1 MKKYTILSAIML
13 AASNLFAQNDT
24 IGAVIQVENDYAPVV
39 VKATK
44 MGFTPQIEIASD
56 QTPLDLVFSQKGEPF
71 GRFVSQRNVKD
82 VLPTQE
88 MRLPGY
94 ARLGYGTGNNLDLK
108 AAYRFTFGKRDN
120 LNLFAS
126 MDGYNTDIDYSD
138 TDWRSRFYAT
148 AIAADYTHNFDN
160 LALGVEADIKNCVFN
175 YMQPA
180 FYANNRVMPQTTDKQ
195 NSGSYALLVKAAS
208 KTMGALSYKAYAG
221 FTINNR
227 KYSASVADNITE
239 TRLRAGGT
247 VRYELPHVNL
257 YNLGANIDIDGFI
270 HNSALKPDDG
280 PGIHDRYSD
289 YTLIRLN
296 PFGNLRFGDWKARIG
311 IHADLVTANSPFF
324 AVAPDIKLEGE
335 IAKDI
340 SLYAAATGGR
350 KAASFETLD
359 ALSPYW
365 NYIPGIK
372 QLAAVYNLCDVS
384 VGVRTTVGALYT
396 NLYAGFSYT
405 IDDLMPT
412 IDQSS
417 SILFTKF
424 IQDDSRDIYIGINAG
439 YDFGGILNV
448 EGNIRYDRWGCSGSD
463 DLLMYKPMLTAGL
476 KARARIIEGL
486 YANIGYT
493 FTNYTSGN
501 DDLKIEDKSYLEA
514 RVSYRLQEQVNLFLQ
529 GNNLLN
535 CEYEL
540 YPGCMAQGVNAMV
553 GASINF

>member
-1 MKKYTILSAIML
+1 MKRYTILSAIML
-13 AASNLFAQNDT
+13 ITSNLFAQNDT
-24 IGAVIQVENDYAPVV
+24 IGAVIQVENDYSPVV
-39 VKATK
+39 VKANK

-56 QTPLDLVFSQKGEPF
+56 YTPLDLVFSQKGEPF
-71 GRFVSQRNVKD
+71 NRFVSQRNVKD

-88 MRLPGY
+88 MLLPGY

-108 AAYRFTFGKRDN
+108 AAYQFTFGKSDR

-126 MDGYNTDIDYSD
+126 MDGYNTDIDCSD
-138 TDWRSRFYAT
+138 EEWRSRFYT
-148 AIAADYTHNFDN
+148 TEINADYAHNFDK
-160 LALGVEADIKNCVFN
+160 LTLGVEAGIKNCVFN
-175 YMQPA
+175 YMQPT
-180 FYANNRVMPQTTDKQ
+180 FYANSQRMPGTTDKQ

-208 KTMGALSYKAYAG
+208 NTMGAFSYTAYAG

-227 KYSASVADNITE
+227 KYSASVDENIGE

-247 VRYELPHVNL
+247 VRYELPHANL

-270 HNSALKPDDG
+270 HNSALKPEAG

-289 YTLIRLN
+289 YTLIRIN

-311 IHADLVTANSPFF
+311 IHADLVTANSPFL
-324 AVAPDIKLEGE
+324 AVAPDIRIEGPL
-335 IAKDI
+335 ADGI
-340 SLYAAATGGR
+340 SLYALATGGR
-350 KAASFETLD
+350 KAASFEMLD

-365 NYIPGIK
+365 NYIPGVK
-372 QLAAVYNLCDVS
+372 QPASVYNLCDIS
-384 VGVRTTVGALYT
+384 AGVRTTFGALYT
-396 NLYAGFSYT
+396 NIYAGFSYT

-412 IDQSS
+412 ADART
-417 SILFTKF
+417 SILYTKF
-424 IQDDSRDIYIGINAG
+424 VQDNSRDIYIGINAG
-439 YDFGGILNV
+439 YDIGGWLNI
-448 EGNIRYDRWGCSGSD
+448 EGDIRYDRWGCSESD
-463 DLLMYKPMLTAGL
+463 DLLMYKPMLRAGV

-486 YANIGYT
+486 YANVGYT

-514 RVSYRLQEQVNLFLQ
+514 RVSYRLHKQLNLFLQ
-529 GNNLLN
+529 GSNLLN

-540 YPGCMAQGVNAMV
+540 YPGCLAQGANAMV